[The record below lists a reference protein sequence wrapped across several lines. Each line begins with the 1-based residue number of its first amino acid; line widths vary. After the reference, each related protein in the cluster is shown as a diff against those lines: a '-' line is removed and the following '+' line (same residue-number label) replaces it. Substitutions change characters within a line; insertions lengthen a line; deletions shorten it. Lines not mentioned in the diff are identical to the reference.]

1 MNSHLDLLLKRFD
14 RAAFECEVEEELKF
28 HIGMQA
34 QAYERQGLTPEEAFA
49 KAALRFG
56 DFTQI
61 KTQCIR
67 IGKQSGVRTLAM
79 RILFTVAF
87 LLGLLIRISSWEFHL
102 TRVGDLLI
110 MIAIFGSLLLYAKRS
125 GPTVF
130 SAERKPFQLGL
141 NKASDSLPLSFD
153 DKGRTP
159 FERVRADDR

>member
-110 MIAIFGSLLLYAKRS
+110 MIAVFGSLLLRKKKR
-125 GPTVF
+125 PNCFQCREKTV
-130 SAERKPFQLGL
+130 SVGTE
-141 NKASDSLPLSFD
+141 
-153 DKGRTP
+153 
-159 FERVRADDR
+159 

>member
-1 MNSHLDLLLKRFD
+1 MNSPLDLLLKRFD
-14 RAAFECEVEEELKF
+14 RAAFEYEVEEELKF

-56 DFTQI
+56 DFAQI

-79 RILFTVAF
+79 RILFTIAF

-102 TRVGDLLI
+102 TRVGDLMM
-110 MIAIFGSLLLYAKRS
+110 MIAVFGGLLLYAKRTGTTMFRPKKES
-125 GPTVF
+125 F
-130 SAERKPFQLGL
+130 RLGL
-141 NKASDSLPLSFD
+141 NSGSDSMPLGFD
-153 DKGRTP
+153 EEGRTP
-159 FERVRADDR
+159 FERVRAEDR